1 MILPDRWMQHKIPY
15 KNRRVLSKE
24 EIDAVSHYKDLKNS
38 QHVWDYH
45 PEPGEKESTTGMD
58 CFMINSFMRGL
69 LKQPVSVHDETL
81 LGELIGHIDTAVSSY
96 SLTENLLLF
105 RGLGNPDWLEGF
117 RIGQT
122 FTEHAFGSFTTSK
135 RTAIKYAMKRRRGR
149 LVFQTVLLEKGDC
162 ALYIDTDESEWLLPK
177 DITYKVT
184 EISKL
189 DNQIYGREGIV
200 YYLSRINE

>member
-1 MILPDRWMQHKIPY
+1 MIFHDRWIQHKVPY
-15 KNRRVLSKE
+15 KNRRILSKE

-45 PEPGEKESTTGMD
+45 PEPGEKELTTGMD

-69 LKQPVSVHDETL
+69 LRQPISIHDETL

-96 SLTENLLLF
+96 NLHEDLLLF
-105 RGLGNPDWLEGF
+105 RGLGNPDWLEEF
-117 RIGQT
+117 KIGQT

-135 RTAIKYAMKRRRGR
+135 RTAIKYAMKKKRGS
-149 LVFQTVLLEKGDC
+149 LVFQTVLLEKGDN